1 MYYSI
6 EGKLT
11 QKGDRFVVLNNA
23 GIGYKIYVSESTLF
37 STPTIGAQYSLFTHF
52 TVREDAHDLFGFE
65 TEDELGFFEMLI
77 QISGIGPRGALSIL
91 SVATIP
97 ILKRAIATGD
107 TSYLT
112 KVSGIGKKTAE
123 KVVIELRDKL
133 QAHAGDDESRGIL
146 RAESDTIEALESL
159 GYSASQSREALK
171 KVDANIVDTNL
182 RIKEALKILSNQRG

>member
-37 STPTIGAQYSLFTHF
+37 STPIIGAQYSLFTHF

-97 ILKRAIATGD
+97 ILKRAIA
-107 TSYLT
+107 Y
-112 KVSGIGKKTAE
+112 I
-123 KVVIELRDKL
+123 
-133 QAHAGDDESRGIL
+133 Q
-146 RAESDTIEALESL
+146 
-159 GYSASQSREALK
+159 
-171 KVDANIVDTNL
+171 
-182 RIKEALKILSNQRG
+182 